1 MPDINTAQFNAPIPG
16 QSLTTELGNRPWE
29 KPAKFT
35 NPNDALN
42 FYMEQL
48 AIPDT
53 TASMLEVLEQGFPAT
68 DLVDAI
74 TLGGVLQG
82 LHSIDVAVLVSPAIY
97 EVITSVADEAEI
109 EYKSGLNTSEE
120 ENSNDASLVS
130 RAIKMATEKG
140 RNKEEDDIKDTEIV
154 EDAENTSTGLMS
166 RPAKDYLVADTDE
179 DEIANDA
186 LEEDKDIVEEIE

>member
-130 RAIKMATEKG
+130 RAIKMATDT
-140 RNKEEDDIKDTEIV
+140 EDDSEEIIKKDKQDI
-154 EDAENTSTGLMS
+154 DNAEKISTGLMA
-166 RPAKDYLVADTDE
+166 RPESINEDLVVDE
-179 DEIANDA
+179 